1 MFQTRRKSFLM
12 YHVHRDTLLYFR
24 NLPSFPSR
32 VRIYIL
38 PHPVFHVG
46 TLPGYWRQGYV
57 PEAVGRVVNG
67 ARKPSL
73 WGEVCCQWRYGLGVV
88 AWVVGELDGDG
99 LRCPFRN
106 GVVKMFNGSL
116 CLDALV
122 EADEAHAFGETWKK
136 W

>member
-1 MFQTRRKSFLM
+1 MFQTRRKSLLV
-12 YHVHRDTLLYFR
+12 YQVNIDTLLLFR
-24 NLPSFPSR
+24 NQPSFPSR
-32 VRIYIL
+32 VGIYIL

-73 WGEVCCQWRYGLGVV
+73 WGEVSCQWRYGLGVV

-99 LRCPFRN
+99 LRRPFRD
-106 GVVKMFNGSL
+106 GVVQMFNGSL

-122 EADEAHAFGETWKK
+122 EADEAHAFGETWKR